1 MIDLE
6 VVDVR
11 KENKD
16 VTTLFFD
23 KSFNAAPGQFGM
35 FWLAGKGQKPMS
47 FSYDNGITVKNLGP
61 FTQSLSGL
69 EPGDKISVDGPL
81 GRGFSVSG
89 GSVILMGGGFGAA
102 PLRFLAQRCAEK
114 GTKVTTLLGYRT
126 LDDVIFDDEFR
137 KYGDVY
143 VATEDGSCGEKGLV
157 TCLFNAVGLDF
168 DMGYCCGPER
178 MLVAMK
184 EYIGDSFH
192 LQLSLERYMKCG
204 IGLCGSCE
212 IDGLLVCKDGPVFDS
227 SQLGESFGKMK
238 RDKSGKLIPI

>member
-6 VVDVR
+6 VVEVK
-11 KENKD
+11 KENEC

-23 KSFNAAPGQFGM
+23 KSFNAEPGQFGM

-47 FSYDNGITVKNLGP
+47 FSYDNGITVKNVGP
-61 FTQSLSGL
+61 FTESLSNLGV
-69 EPGDKISVDGPL
+69 GDKISADGPL
-81 GRGFSVSG
+81 GRGFDVSG
-89 GSVILMGGGFGAA
+89 RSILLMGGGFGAA
-102 PLRFLAQRCAEK
+102 PLRFLAQRCSEK
-114 GTKVTTLLGYRT
+114 HIKITTLLGYRA
-126 LDDVIFDDEFR
+126 LNDIIFDNEFK

-143 VATEDGSCGEKGLV
+143 IATEDGSCGEKGLV
-157 TCLFNAVGLDF
+157 TCLFKAVGLDF

-184 EYIGDSFH
+184 DHIGNSFP

-227 SQLGESFGKMK
+227 WQLGESFGSMK